1 MRARIRLPI
10 IGLILAARSFFSH
23 PLRFVGRR
31 LFRFGINLGI
41 FGLSFGRGGLR
52 FIIRIWPFSLILG
65 GRRGKKGGGSGK
77 KGGGSSKTGS
87 GGGEHRESS
96 GGGEPRESDGER
108 ESRGERLSRAVSGRI
123 DALRAA
129 RERSRQ
135 RERDERERPERERQ
149 ERERQERERQERET
163 RDREE
168 RDRQERDRQERDRQ
182 EREKQERERQE
193 RATRD
198 REERERQERETRDRE
213 ERDRQERDSQE
224 RKQKERERQ
233 ERVERKAR
241 DEPRPTSDAELPGF
255 GPLASR
261 STSEFRL
268 GAPLPLQQRVLLE
281 ASAGTGKTFSLTS
294 LVARYVAEHDLAVE
308 ELLMVTFTKAAAA
321 EMRERT
327 RATLSQ
333 ALEALQSGASR
344 DDMGGDAE
352 WLWPIAD
359 AGPDERNV
367 RMKRLRTAVTSIDA
381 ATITTI
387 HGFFQQTLRE
397 VGLRSSNT
405 LSADISP
412 DDPNLARQVLR
423 DELVQLYSAG
433 DKSLAAALPDKSPA
447 DVEKRVTEILRALD
461 ANISAVAAPDVDC
474 DPVARRWSTFVTE
487 VKRRTKERRVGA
499 GTLSFDDLVTLM
511 RELLDEKNPMSAEVV
526 SGLRARYRLVLIDEF
541 QDTDDTQWEIF
552 SRIFSTEFVRGA
564 DGGSRATRPFLAMV
578 LVGDPKQAI
587 YRFRG
592 ADISAY
598 LGVATQSDLVRYDM
612 TTNFRSDRDLITAL
626 NRLFSDRTA
635 ENGEPIGFKF
645 GSPHIEFVQVKAAR
659 KGAGSGLSLSSDPNA
674 AKALQLRWLPTDA
687 KPTPTVAVIRPLI
700 AEDVTNHIVRLLNEG
715 SIAESKNGVT
725 VERRVLPGDISIL
738 VRNHGDANPL
748 VEALRGRGIPVV
760 KSSIGSVTES
770 PAVDQLRLLFA
781 ALAAPADSRKVRA
794 FALGWFVNF
803 PPERLLVEKD
813 VTDLS
818 VRCSDWAG
826 VLIERGVVGFFQMLR
841 ADGEVI
847 TQLSS
852 SVEAERRLTD
862 LEHLVEL
869 LHRRIGPKPLSA
881 AGVLRQLDD
890 MVRGATE
897 TDENLRRIESDADAI
912 QITTM
917 HASKGLEYPI
927 VLVPYPKAPQTRG
940 PDVYT
945 HAGRRFVDA
954 APDVPWEHGGLDP
967 DVRAGLARREINGDE
982 LRIMY
987 VAFTRAKHQLAV
999 WWANSKG
1006 MNASPLARLLFGD
1019 YEDIDVATKVPD
1031 AAGVRASLD
1040 RIVERV
1046 GGDLV
1051 EVRELSL
1058 SGVVPLALSSPTV
1071 EVAGS
1076 GQFARFPAT
1085 ATGRP
1090 HVRRWSYSG
1099 IVAGFPDDHA
1109 DSTKGGTDETHD
1121 AEADDAPAPTEES
1134 VAGAYTNDGLFPMPA
1149 SAAFGTLVHELL
1161 EVVDFTSPTL
1171 RDDLLVEIER
1181 RGLSMLS
1188 GVDPDAL
1195 ATGLVRAVDTPLEPL
1210 FPGVRLADI
1219 AAGDRLAE
1227 MDFHFALPKAVESVE
1242 IARVA
1247 AADEGSLFAP
1257 YFADLADRWSARG
1270 GPGTRMGGLMTGS
1283 LDAVLRHGGNGVS
1296 RFAVVDYKS
1305 NRLSH
1310 AGDPLDVRAYGHEA
1324 MVMAMIGHHYPLQAL
1339 IYCVALHRFLLSRLD
1354 GYDIDTHLVGAGY
1367 LFVRGMTGPDSP
1379 RVDGR
1384 RNGVFL
1390 WRPSSATVLAVDSL
1404 LGGGS

>member
-1 MRARIRLPI
+1 
-10 IGLILAARSFFSH
+10 
-23 PLRFVGRR
+23 
-31 LFRFGINLGI
+31 
-41 FGLSFGRGGLR
+41 
-52 FIIRIWPFSLILG
+52 
-65 GRRGKKGGGSGK
+65 
-77 KGGGSSKTGS
+77 
-87 GGGEHRESS
+87 
-96 GGGEPRESDGER
+96 
-108 ESRGERLSRAVSGRI
+108 
-123 DALRAA
+123 
-129 RERSRQ
+129 
-135 RERDERERPERERQ
+135 
-149 ERERQERERQERET
+149 
-163 RDREE
+163 
-168 RDRQERDRQERDRQ
+168 
-182 EREKQERERQE
+182 
-193 RATRD
+193 
-198 REERERQERETRDRE
+198 
-213 ERDRQERDSQE
+213 
-224 RKQKERERQ
+224 
-233 ERVERKAR
+233 
-241 DEPRPTSDAELPGF
+241 
-255 GPLASR
+255 
-261 STSEFRL
+261 
-268 GAPLPLQQRVLLE
+268 LPLQQRVLLE

-327 RATLSQ
+327 RAKLSQ

-359 AGPDERNV
+359 AGPEERNI
-367 RMKRLRTAVTSIDA
+367 RMKRLRTAVTSVDA

-405 LSADISP
+405 VSADISP
-412 DDPNLARQVLR
+412 DDPTLARQVLR
-423 DELVQLYSAG
+423 DELVRLYSAG
-433 DKSLAAALPDKSPA
+433 DESLAAAMPEKSPA
-447 DVEKRVTEILRALD
+447 DVEKRLTEILRALD

-511 RELLDEKNPMSAEVV
+511 RELLDEKNSLSAEVV

-552 SRIFSTEFVRGA
+552 SRIFSTEFIRGA
-564 DGGSRATRPFLAMV
+564 DGGTRAPRPFLAMV

-612 TTNFRSDRDLITAL
+612 TTNFRSDRDLIDAL
-626 NRLFSDRTA
+626 NRLFSDRKA
-635 ENGEPIGFKF
+635 ENGEPVGFKF
-645 GSPHIEFVQVKAAR
+645 GSPHIEFVQVNAAR
-659 KGAGSGLSLSSDPNA
+659 KGAGSGLSLSSDPSA

-687 KPTPTVAVIRPLI
+687 EPTPTVDVIRPLI

-715 SIAESKNGVT
+715 SIAKTKNGVT

-794 FALGWFVNF
+794 FALGWFVNL

-826 VLIERGVVGFFQMLR
+826 VLLERGVVGFFQMLR
-841 ADGEVI
+841 ADREVI
-847 TQLSS
+847 TELSS

-940 PDVYT
+940 PKVYT

-954 APDVPWEHGGLDP
+954 APDVPWEHGGLNP
-967 DVRAGLARREINGDE
+967 KMRADLASREINGDE

-999 WWANSKG
+999 WWANSRG
-1006 MNASPLARLLFGD
+1006 MAASPLARLLFGD
-1019 YEDIDVATKVPD
+1019 YEKIDVDTEVPKN

-1040 RIVERV
+1040 KIVERV
-1046 GGDLV
+1046 GGDRV

-1058 SGVVPLALSSPTV
+1058 SGVEPLALSSPAV
-1071 EVAGS
+1071 EVAEG
-1076 GQFARFPAT
+1076 GKFARFPAT

-1099 IVAGFPDDHA
+1099 IVAGFPDDHV
-1109 DSTKGGTDETHD
+1109 DSTKGGTDETND

-1161 EVVDFTSPTL
+1161 EVVDFTSSTL
-1171 RDDLLVEIER
+1171 RDDLLVEIKH
-1181 RGLSMLS
+1181 RGLSILS
-1188 GVDPDAL
+1188 GADPDAL

-1210 FPGVRLADI
+1210 FPGVRLADF

-1227 MDFHFALPKAVESVE
+1227 MNFHFALPTAVESVE

-1247 AADEGSLFAP
+1247 AEDEGSLFAH
-1257 YFADLADRWSARG
+1257 YFADLADRWTARG

-1310 AGDPLDVRAYGHEA
+1310 AGDPLDVRAYGHDA
-1324 MVMAMIGHHYPLQAL
+1324 MVTAMIGHHYPLQAL
-1339 IYCVALHRFLLSRLD
+1339 LYCVALHRFLLSRLD

-1367 LFVRGMTGPDSP
+1367 LFVRGMTGPESP